1 MKGAAER
8 TGRSIAFVRE
18 VLAAPQKTEFR
29 YRDLRFFLPYLR
41 PVWKLGAVSL
51 AITMVLVGLR
61 ALVPLSGKIFLDY
74 LVPGAG
80 AAPPTTPFTLSLPT
94 LLLAM
99 LVLGAAVGVLG
110 LLQTYLLVRFREEYT
125 FGLQADLFDHVL
137 RFPLPYFKAGQ
148 TGYLMSRISGDVG
161 VMQYLFSQFLPQ
173 IISNVFYVAFSLV
186 ILYALSARLTL
197 LLIVFTPLFL
207 LANLVFLSR
216 IRAVTYQERE
226 REAHVSRDLQEVLA
240 GIETVKAH
248 AAEEREVGRVV
259 ATLRG
264 VIRMRVRNAMLASF
278 SGQALLGTQF
288 LLLLAVVWVGG
299 QEVIAGAMTVGGFV
313 AYIAYIVTFSAA
325 ARTFFSLP
333 VVLQPVVTSAER
345 LRELFGTET
354 EAAGLAP
361 ATVAGRIAFQDVSFS
376 YPDGTEVLRDVS
388 FTVGPGEVVAL
399 VGRTGAGK
407 TTLINLVLRFYSPT
421 AGTVTLDGR
430 DLADLDPRWVR
441 EQVSVVSQDLFLFH
455 TSVEENIRYGRPE
468 AGRDEVVAAAEKA
481 QVHEEVLG
489 FPHGYETVVGER
501 GMQLSTGQRQ
511 RIAVARAFLRDSTI
525 LILDEPTSALDA
537 RTEERLQASLA
548 DLAEGRTVVM
558 ITHRTALLALA
569 DRVYAIED
577 GRLVERAAA
586 GEVG

>member
-1 MKGAAER
+1 MKNIASRG
-8 TGRSIAFVRE
+8 IAFIRE
-18 VLAAPQKTEFR
+18 VLASPQQRDFR
-29 YRDLRFFLPYLR
+29 YRDLGFFLRYLR
-41 PVWKLGAVSL
+41 PIRRLGVVSL
-51 AITMVLVGLR
+51 VVTMFLVGLR
-61 ALVPLSGKIFLDY
+61 ALVPLSGKVFLDY

-80 AAPPTTPFTLSLPT
+80 APPPEFPVALSLPT

-110 LLQTYLLVRFREEYT
+110 LVQTYLLVRFREEYT

-137 RFPLPYFKAGQ
+137 GFPLPYFKAGQ
-148 TGYLMSRISGDVG
+148 TGYLMSRISGDVR

-173 IISNVFYVAFSLV
+173 IISNVFYVAFSLI
-186 ILYALSARLTL
+186 ILYALSPTLTL
-197 LLIVFTPLFL
+197 LLVVFTPLFL
-207 LANLVFLSR
+207 LANIVFLGR

-264 VIRMRVRNAMLASF
+264 VIRMRVRNAMLASL
-278 SGQALLGTQF
+278 SSQSLLGTEF
-288 LLLLAVVWVGG
+288 LLLLAVFWVGG

-333 VVLQPVVTSAER
+333 VVLQPVFTSAER
-345 LRELFGTET
+345 LREIFGTE
-354 EAAGLAP
+354 EEGGGVVPDA
-361 ATVAGRIAFQDVSFS
+361 VDGRIAFEDVSFS
-376 YPDGTEVLRDVS
+376 YPDGTEVLRDVG

-407 TTLINLVLRFYSPT
+407 TTLINLVLRYYAPT

-430 DLADLDPRWVR
+430 YLADLDPRWVR
-441 EQVSVVSQDLFLFH
+441 GQVSVVSQDLFLFH
-455 TSVEENIRYGRPE
+455 ASVKENIRYGRPE
-468 AGRDEVVAAAEKA
+468 AGRDEVVAAAQKA
-481 QVHEEVLG
+481 QVHEEILG
-489 FPHGYETVVGER
+489 LPHGYGTVVGER

-511 RIAVARAFLRDSTI
+511 RIAVARAFLRDSKI
-525 LILDEPTSALDA
+525 LVLDEPTSALDA
-537 RTEERLQASLA
+537 STEERLQASLA
-548 DLAEGRTVVM
+548 ELAEGRTVVL
-558 ITHRTALLALA
+558 ITHRTGLLALA

-586 GEVG
+586 GEAA

>member
-1 MKGAAER
+1 MR
-8 TGRSIAFVRE
+8 DTLGRGIAFMRE

-29 YRDLRFFLPYLR
+29 YRDLRFFLRYAKPIR
-41 PVWKLGAVSL
+41 RLGAASL
-51 AITMVLVGLR
+51 LGTLVLVGLR
-61 ALVPLSGKIFLDY
+61 AVIPLSGKVFLDY

-80 AAPPTTPFTLSLPT
+80 APPPAFPVPLSLPT

-110 LLQTYLLVRFREEYT
+110 LVQTYLLVRFREEYT

-137 RFPLPYFKAGQ
+137 RFPLSYFKSGQ

-173 IISNVFYVAFSLV
+173 IISNVFYVAFSVV
-186 ILYALSARLTL
+186 ILYALSARLTV

-207 LANLVFLSR
+207 IANLLFLGR
-216 IRAVTYQERE
+216 IRTVTYQERE

-264 VIRMRVRNAMLASF
+264 VVRMRVRNAMLASL
-278 SGQALLGTQF
+278 SGQSLLGTEF

-299 QEVIAGAMTVGGFV
+299 QEVIEGAMTIGGFV

-345 LRELFGTET
+345 LREIFGTEE
-354 EAAGLAP
+354 EAGGLVPDA
-361 ATVAGRIAFQDVSFS
+361 VEGRIAFEGVSFS

-407 TTLINLVLRFYSPT
+407 TTLINLVLAYYAPT
-421 AGTVTLDGR
+421 AGTVTLDSR

-441 EQVSVVSQDLFLFH
+441 GQVSVVSQDLFLFH

-468 AGRDEVVAAAEKA
+468 AGREDIVAAARKA
-481 QVHEEVLG
+481 QVHDEVLG
-489 FPHGYETVVGER
+489 LPQGYETVVGER

-525 LILDEPTSALDA
+525 LVLDEPTSALDA
-537 RTEERLQASLA
+537 LTEERLQASLA
-548 DLAEGRTVVM
+548 DLAEGRTVVL
-558 ITHRTALLALA
+558 ITHRTSLLALA

-586 GEVG
+586 GEAA

>member
-1 MKGAAER
+1 MR
-8 TGRSIAFVRE
+8 DIPGRGIAFVRE

-29 YRDLRFFLPYLR
+29 YRDLRFFLRYAR
-41 PVWKLGAVSL
+41 PIGRLGAASL
-51 AITMVLVGLR
+51 LVTLVLVGLR
-61 ALVPLSGKIFLDY
+61 AVIPLSGKVFLDY

-80 AAPPTTPFTLSLPT
+80 APPPDFPVALSLPT

-99 LVLGAAVGVLG
+99 LVLGAAVGTLG
-110 LLQTYLLVRFREEYT
+110 LVQTYLLVRFREEYT

-137 RFPLPYFKAGQ
+137 RFPLPYFKSGQ

-186 ILYALSARLTL
+186 ILYALSPTLTL
-197 LLIVFTPLFL
+197 LLVLFTPLFL
-207 LANLVFLSR
+207 LTNLVFLSR

-264 VIRMRVRNAMLASF
+264 VVGVRVRNAMLASL

-333 VVLQPVVTSAER
+333 VVLQPVFTSAER
-345 LRELFGTET
+345 LREIFGTE
-354 EAAGLAP
+354 EESGGVVP
-361 ATVAGRIAFQDVSFS
+361 ERVEGRIAFQDVSFS

-468 AGRDEVVAAAEKA
+468 AGREEVVAAARKA

-489 FPHGYETVVGER
+489 FPQGYGTVVGER

-511 RIAVARAFLRDSTI
+511 RIAVARAFLRDSKI

-569 DRVYAIED
+569 DRVYAVED